1 MLLDNFID
9 GKPVVV
15 YDAREAKSYVVRY
28 LKGFDN
34 VTVVKRSL
42 EIADYL
48 VQNSGKTIAVE
59 RKRASDFL
67 ASVSDGRLFTQLE
80 HLMEYEDPRL
90 ILEGAI
96 FTRTK
101 SGRCYS
107 IDSLGRA
114 LNVRRRSKKQ
124 PRAMWSTE
132 FFVHPHALISI
143 FEKMQDMG
151 VKVIPT
157 GSAYDTADV
166 LRYWATRGSKREYL
180 AIRRKSKVYTD
191 MDRQLFLLS
200 GLIGVST
207 KRAEVLL
214 KTFGTPMRVFNAFM
228 EHPPSK
234 FPVAGIGEK
243 TVREIRKLLTSNLLG
258 VKGERLTEYEFMER
272 IKELNEILREKETLL
287 HKKSL
292 PELKKLLRKR
302 GLKVTGRKKDLIE
315 RLIKAMSPGE
325 KINAELF
332 LVKYKEL
339 LEEKT
344 EFQRIPHNLRKAYEV
359 LKDRTSHPPGGR
371 NT

>member
-15 YDAREAKSYVVRY
+15 YDSREAKSYVVRY
-28 LKGFDN
+28 LKKFDDI
-34 VTVVKRSL
+34 TTVKRPL

-48 VQNSGKTIAVE
+48 VQSAGRTIAVE

-80 HLMEYEDPRL
+80 HLMEYEDPRI

-96 FTRTK
+96 FTMAK

-114 LNVRRRSKKQ
+114 LNVKRRSKKQ
-124 PRAMWSTE
+124 PRATWSTE

-151 VKVIPT
+151 IKLILT
-157 GSAYDTADV
+157 GSAYDTADT

-180 AIRRKSKVYTD
+180 TIRRKSKTFTD
-191 MDRQLFLLS
+191 RDRQLFLIS
-200 GLIGVST
+200 GLIGIST
-207 KRAEVLL
+207 KRAEALL
-214 KTFGTPMRVFNAFM
+214 KSFGTPMRVFNAFL

-234 FPVAGIGEK
+234 FPVQGIGEK
-243 TVREIRKLLTSNLLG
+243 TVREIRKLLTSNLVG
-258 VKGERLTEYEFMER
+258 VRGEKLTEYEFKER
-272 IKELNEILREKETLL
+272 IKELNDILRKQEILLRKKTVPELQALLREK
-287 HKKSL
+287 
-292 PELKKLLRKR
+292 
-302 GLKVTGRKKDLIE
+302 GLKVSGKKEELVK
-315 RLIKAMSPGE
+315 RLLKAMRPEE
-325 KINAELF
+325 KVDAERF
-332 LVKYKEL
+332 VEKYLEL
-339 LEEKT
+339 MREKT
-344 EFQRIPHNLRKAYEV
+344 EFQRVPKRLRKAYER
-359 LKDRTSHPPGGR
+359 LKDFTSHPPAGK